1 MAEAVDITG
10 LDKRIKEIVKKQ
22 RNLRTTI
29 NKIVEDLENGEW
41 RLDE

>member
-29 NKIVEDLENGEW
+29 NKIVLREW
-41 RLDE
+41 RVEIG